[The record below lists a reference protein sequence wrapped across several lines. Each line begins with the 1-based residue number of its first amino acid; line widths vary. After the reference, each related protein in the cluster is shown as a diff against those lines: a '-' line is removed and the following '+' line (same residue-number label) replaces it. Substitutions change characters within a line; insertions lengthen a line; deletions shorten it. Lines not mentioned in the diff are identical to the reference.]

1 MIRELEEFTSDLQ
14 SLQKLDLSYND
25 ITRINRDTFRGLH
38 SLNDLYLSNNRLSA
52 ISSDSFRG
60 LKKIANID
68 LSHNYFEVIQIKWL
82 RSLETQVKTISL
94 DGTYTFY
101 FIKIFD
107 ITSQTYVIEKCK
119 LNKNGQSCT
128 KFNTFHFHVLNSQYF
143 PNAIL

>member
-94 DGTYTFY
+94 DGMYTFY

-107 ITSQTYVIEKCK
+107 ITSQTYVIEKC
-119 LNKNGQSCT
+119 
-128 KFNTFHFHVLNSQYF
+128 
-143 PNAIL
+143 